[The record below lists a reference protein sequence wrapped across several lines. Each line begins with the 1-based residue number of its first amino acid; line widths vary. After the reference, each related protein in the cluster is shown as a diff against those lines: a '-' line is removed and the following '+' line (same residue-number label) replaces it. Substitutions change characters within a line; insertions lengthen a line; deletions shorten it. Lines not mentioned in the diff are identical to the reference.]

1 MYGLQPLPK
10 DPRDLKLGGIF
21 GQPQLHEI
29 PSEFILDGYTIKNQ
43 GDSDF
48 CAAFSSTL
56 ASEFQEGVSLSPEAV
71 FALSKAES
79 DDVDEWGQDL
89 RTICEVHR
97 KHGAPEKDVVPFSI
111 EDKDPTF
118 LRRITNYPIDQVLKS
133 AIVHKKASYMST
145 SGNYKPFDN
154 IRAWMWKFRSER
166 KAVILGVNWGWST
179 SEPFINDLG
188 NGGFGHA
195 VCAIGWTK
203 KNGKDYL
210 IIANSWGESAGDR
223 GLFYLSREVVDH
235 FVERFGAF
243 MFTDIPAD
251 EAKWYKENGYKKD
264 VSWLKSILIPL
275 YRLLIDL
282 TVKLMD
288 KKQDRLTLWA
298 EAIKRHEGWFP
309 GSRSQRNQN
318 PGNFKYVGQFKA
330 IGKDKDNFA
339 IFPDYETG
347 WAHLRKVLTN
357 AATGKSKVYN
367 PEMTLVEFFEKYAP
381 SFDDNDPQRYANEV
395 AKYIGVEPITKIKEL
410 L

>member
-1 MYGLQPLPK
+1 
-10 DPRDLKLGGIF
+10 
-21 GQPQLHEI
+21 
-29 PSEFILDGYTIKNQ
+29 
-43 GDSDF
+43 
-48 CAAFSSTL
+48 
-56 ASEFQEGVSLSPEAV
+56 
-71 FALSKAES
+71 
-79 DDVDEWGQDL
+79 
-89 RTICEVHR
+89 
-97 KHGAPEKDVVPFSI
+97 
-111 EDKDPTF
+111 
-118 LRRITNYPIDQVLKS
+118 
-133 AIVHKKASYMST
+133 
-145 SGNYKPFDN
+145 
-154 IRAWMWKFRSER
+154 
-166 KAVILGVNWGWST
+166 VNWGWST